1 MKRAHEDGGRGGGE
15 GGGKDEDEL
24 IKKRMRLRL
33 KERIGDLIDSD
44 VLLRQ
49 ERDAEGADRH
59 IAAGESR
66 ELFNEFVTA
75 QLPRLA
81 GRACVRGAD
90 RKKYQDEVLCII
102 HLMLEGQLVS
112 QAFSCC
118 LEKECIERMRVL
130 DKNAWEKRAERICS
144 SSREADRAVAR

>member
-1 MKRAHEDGGRGGGE
+1 MKRAHEEGGRGGG
-15 GGGKDEDEL
+15 GGGDDDSDQ
-24 IKKRMRLRL
+24 KRMRLRL
-33 KERIGDLIDSD
+33 TERIGDLIDSD
-44 VLLRQ
+44 VLLRH

-59 IAAGESR
+59 IAAVESR
-66 ELFNEFVTA
+66 ELFNEFVIA

-102 HLMLEGQLVS
+102 HHMLEGQLVS

-118 LEKECIERMRVL
+118 LKKHCIERMGVL
-130 DKNAWEKRAERICS
+130 DNNAWRTKAERICS
-144 SSREADRAVAR
+144 SSPEADHAVAR